1 VSEKKN
7 AVVVREVLVEKN
19 GRFSF
24 VYAALL
30 VGPLLGW
37 LIWDHRRRQQI
48 ASIAHSIQERCCDLS
63 SQVQKVLFLLMKEQF
78 LSPDSLQSEYG
89 SWFVARTSLV
99 CGHVASSL
107 TSAKLYI
114 TKHQPFVYE
123 AVSKFSVLAANE
135 TGRAVNMFQRKI
147 PGLIQQ
153 ASVWFHR
160 MASSVSEVPRKIP
173 PLPPSEI
180 SNSPVATT

>member
-63 SQVQKVLFLLMKEQF
+63 SQVQK
-78 LSPDSLQSEYG
+78 SEYG